1 MLLFIQKTQNT
12 LKNCYIESK
21 LKKGDMIDKDW
32 GSSKPTMNQTRFK
45 YKEKLEKQKILLVPH
60 SFFSTTPTI

>member
-32 GSSKPTMNQTRFK
+32 GNSNKPTINLKKTRFK
-45 YKEKLEKQKILLVPH
+45 YKEKLEKQK
-60 SFFSTTPTI
+60 PTLF